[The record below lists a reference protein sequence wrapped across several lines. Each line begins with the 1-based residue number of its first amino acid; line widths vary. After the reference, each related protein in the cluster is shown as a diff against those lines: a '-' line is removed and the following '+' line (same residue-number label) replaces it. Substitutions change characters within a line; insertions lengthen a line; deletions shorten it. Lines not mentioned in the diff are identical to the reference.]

1 MFKFR
6 KGGYLPRPPLHF
18 NKIIFQIRLDI
29 ATECLKRLSFHD
41 IFIISRH
48 QLHWEV
54 EQQMIL
60 ENKQP
65 KGGFQ
70 KRDLNPIMTFN

>member
-6 KGGYLPRPPLHF
+6 KGGNLPRPPLHF

-41 IFIISRH
+41 IFIISVASAS
-48 QLHWEV
+48 L
-54 EQQMIL
+54 
-60 ENKQP
+60 
-65 KGGFQ
+65 GGGAT
-70 KRDLNPIMTFN
+70 DDP